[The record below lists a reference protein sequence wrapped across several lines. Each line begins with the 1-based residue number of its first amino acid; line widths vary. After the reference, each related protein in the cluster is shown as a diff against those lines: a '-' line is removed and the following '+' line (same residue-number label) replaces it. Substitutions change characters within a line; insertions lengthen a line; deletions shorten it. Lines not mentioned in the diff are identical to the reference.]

1 MKEHISVLKRMKEKI
16 SDVKDKNLQEE
27 LNKILEELHGAVSD
41 VYDTAIHDKKTGLY
55 NNYFFETVLEMETHK
70 ASRGE
75 QKLSVYMADIDFF
88 KRLNDS
94 YGHIE
99 ADKLLLRLANL
110 IKKQIRMSDVAA
122 RFGGEEFII
131 LFPKTGLDKAIE
143 FAYRLR
149 TLVKNDPIF
158 KRHSLTI
165 SAGLTEYKP
174 LDTPEKIMRRV
185 DSALYKSKEQGRD
198 RFIVIK

>member
-16 SDVKDKNLQEE
+16 SDVKDKILQE
-27 LNKILEELHGAVSD
+27 LYGAVSD

-131 LFPKTGLDKAIE
+131 LFPKTGLDKA
-143 FAYRLR
+143 
-149 TLVKNDPIF
+149 
-158 KRHSLTI
+158 
-165 SAGLTEYKP
+165 
-174 LDTPEKIMRRV
+174 
-185 DSALYKSKEQGRD
+185 KEQGRD